1 MDRVEPL
8 VVFLSDYVLIV
19 YETKMH
25 SSNEV
30 SHYSFHRAD
39 MTKSRIS
46 VVSIPLAA
54 ICSQSSSFPFS
65 VRNKIIRLA

>member
-19 YETKMH
+19 YETKIH

-46 VVSIPLAA
+46 VVSTELTRYKGDVRV
-54 ICSQSSSFPFS
+54 SSTE
-65 VRNKIIRLA
+65 